1 MDQQIDLYYMR
12 RAHVNWLQYGDRDTS
27 FSTKHALN
35 EGEIVYE
42 IFKKGGWVVNEEEKK
57 AFNDNHFA

>member
-1 MDQQIDLYYMR
+1 MR